1 MSTFRQRTTL
11 LAAASTAV
19 LALALTACGGNGSG
33 TEATGSA
40 ANAPAP
46 AAASG
51 RTAEQADTAKGAGAA
66 QNTGGSHRTGAK
78 SPGTA
83 KTSGSA
89 SAPDCTTK
97 DVSLR
102 AAYHDGP
109 PYTHIVLTA
118 KNTSGHSCRLKGYP
132 EIQFLESHRE
142 NVPAV
147 AKSKPAAPV
156 VLTPGTPAYALVRLS
171 NGGVD
176 ENTEPVTAFS
186 VMLQGSDGLATVN
199 APGAG
204 LAVDPAK
211 WATGYWT
218 DELRNGADDF

>member
-19 LALALTACGGNGSG
+19 LALALTACGGDGSG
-33 TEATGSA
+33 TKA
-40 ANAPAP
+40 AGPVANDPAP
-46 AAASG
+46 AAAAG
-51 RTAEQADTAKGAGAA
+51 RNAEQADTAKRTGAA
-66 QNTGGSHRTGAK
+66 QHTGSSHHTGAK

-83 KTSGSA
+83 KTSRSA
-89 SAPDCTTK
+89 AAPLCTTE
-97 DVSLR
+97 DVAVN
-102 AAYHDGP
+102 AAYQDGP
-109 PYTHIVLTA
+109 PYTHLVLTA
-118 KNTSGHSCRLKGYP
+118 KNTSGHSCMLKGYP

-156 VLTPGTPAYALVRLS
+156 VLAPGAPAYALVRLS

-176 ENTEPVTAFS
+176 EDTEPVTAFS
-186 VMLQGSDGLATVN
+186 VMLQGSGGLATVK

-218 DELRNGADDF
+218 YELRNGADDI